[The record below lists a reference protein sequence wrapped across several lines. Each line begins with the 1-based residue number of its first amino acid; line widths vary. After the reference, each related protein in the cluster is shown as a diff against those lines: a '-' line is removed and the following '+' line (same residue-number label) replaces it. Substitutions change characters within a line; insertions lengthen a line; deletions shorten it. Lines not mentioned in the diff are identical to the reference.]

1 MENLE
6 LKEPFINYK
15 EEDDDDYDD
24 EELQKR
30 IMEKI
35 REGFIGKVY
44 GVLAYQII
52 LTSIVIYFGLVN
64 STFQELLL
72 SSNIIYSLCCI
83 TSIVCLLLPL
93 FNPKIY
99 QKVPTNYIILTIF
112 TLSYSWIIGS
122 LVCQYTFS
130 SVMSSLFLTFV
141 AVITLSIY
149 AFKTKEDYT
158 IFGGTLLICLVLF
171 LFSSLLL
178 ILVGIPFFNLIS
190 TYLALILFSVYLIYD
205 TQLLCGKGKKRFS
218 EDDYILAAINL
229 YLDVVILFT
238 KILSILGEKKN

>member
-1 MENLE
+1 MENFE
-6 LKEPFINYK
+6 LKEPFINNK
-15 EEDDDDYDD
+15 EEEDDE
-24 EELQKR
+24 EELEKK

-52 LTSIVIYFGLVN
+52 LTSIVLYIGLVN
-64 STFQELLL
+64 STFQEYLL
-72 SSNIIYSLCCI
+72 SSNVIYSLCCI
-83 TSIVCLLLPL
+83 TSIVCLLLPV
-93 FNPKIY
+93 FNSTLY

-112 TLSYSWIIGS
+112 TLSYSWIIGA

-130 SVMSSLFLTFV
+130 SVMSCLFLTFV

-158 IFGGTLLICLVLF
+158 IFGGTLFVCLILF
-171 LFSSLLL
+171 VFSSILLL
-178 ILVGIPFFNLIS
+178 VVGIPFFNLIS

-205 TQLLCGKGKKRFS
+205 TQLLCGKGKRQFS

-229 YLDVVILFT
+229 YLDIVILFT
-238 KILSILGEKKN
+238 KILSILGEKK